1 MYNRSIGTYFFEGE
15 IFVKAILV
23 DDESLALDFL
33 EHQLNKIDSI
43 KVIDK
48 FNNLDIIKNAP
59 LLQEVDVVFL
69 DIEMP
74 EINGLELAEKILEMN
89 AEVTIVFVTAFN
101 DYAVQAFELNALDY
115 VLKPI
120 SLDRLKK
127 TVERVE
133 SKANN
138 RIHKPA
144 IKNNMLQINVSRELS
159 FESTSDKAEFL
170 KWRTTKSQELFLYL
184 LHYRGKTIR
193 KSELIELLWP
203 DFQEDRAYSQ
213 LYTAIYHT
221 RKTLNKYSD
230 HFKIKNMGEGYVL
243 STKNVVIDLVEWE
256 FKINSAPPLNIKTIG
271 AYEENMKLYTGVYLQ
286 EYDYLWAEAERHR
299 LAQLWLKAAY
309 QMAGYY
315 FKQNNLKKAE
325 EWYVKICTS
334 IPEEE
339 DAHFSLMKLYK
350 QLGFGAEIERQYH
363 HLSNAMEEL
372 SLEVSPNI
380 NKWFNQ
386 WKTDQL

>member
-59 LLQEVDVVFL
+59 LLKEVDVVFL

-89 AEVTIVFVTAFN
+89 AEVSIVFVTAFN

-138 RIHKPA
+138 RIHKPV

-159 FESTSDKAEFL
+159 FESNSDKTEFL

-193 KSELIELLWP
+193 KSELIELLWT
-203 DFQEDRAYSQ
+203 DFKEDRAYSQ
-213 LYTAIYHT
+213 LYTAIYHI

-230 HFKIKNMGEGYVL
+230 HFEIKNMGEGYVL
-243 STKNVVIDLVEWE
+243 STKNVFIDLVEWE
-256 FKINSAPPLNIKTIG
+256 FKINSASPLNIETID
-271 AYEENMKLYTGVYLQ
+271 AYEKNMKLYTGVYLQ

-363 HLSNAMEEL
+363 NLSNAMEEL